1 MKPGDLVMD
10 VDDGD
15 YGLVLS
21 EGKHA
26 RGAAPGIDPWAYVDV
41 LWPSNGG
48 EPVKMD
54 LKAVE
59 TGWVKV
65 IDADR

>member
-1 MKPGDLVMD
+1 MKPGDFVMD

-21 EGKHA
+21 EPKHA
-26 RGAAPGIDPWAYVDV
+26 RDAPGDPWAYVDV

>member
-10 VDDGD
+10 VDMGD
-15 YGLVLS
+15 YGLVIS
-21 EGKHA
+21 EIKHA
-26 RGAAPGIDPWAYVDV
+26 RHTANPWAYVDV

-48 EPVKMD
+48 EPAKMD

>member
-21 EGKHA
+21 EVKHA
-26 RGAAPGIDPWAYVDV
+26 EPVAGDPWAYVDV